1 MSIVARW
8 GLLVLGLVAGV
19 VAAEKR
25 PITPQDLWAMK
36 RLGSPMLSP
45 DGGTVV
51 FTVQDW
57 SIEKNKS
64 TSSLWLVDVA
74 SATAATPHHR
84 VPAADSAPAWSPD
97 GRRIA
102 FISKRGDDELA
113 ALYVIPVDGGEAEK
127 LVELPMGFPCP
138 PGCRTARA
146 SSSPPR

>member
-8 GLLVLGLVAGV
+8 GLLCSLGMVAGV

-36 RLGSPMLSP
+36 RLGSPALSP

-64 TSSLWLVDVA
+64 TSSLWVVEVE
-74 SATAATPHHR
+74 SAA
-84 VPAADSAPAWSPD
+84 
-97 GRRIA
+97 GRA
-102 FISKRGDDELA
+102 
-113 ALYVIPVDGGEAEK
+113 V
-127 LVELPMGFPCP
+127 
-138 PGCRTARA
+138 
-146 SSSPPR
+146 